1 VTDHHDGQRVSRRSL
16 VRGVAALGF
25 GGVLAACSRES
36 GGTPVGDLGAL
47 FASANLCTLTES
59 ATRGPYYFDADRV
72 RADIRE
78 DRPGTR
84 LRLAFKV
91 VDVDGCTPIENAVV
105 EIWHCDANG
114 LYSGAESLSSG
125 GGGEG
130 MPPSGGPPPGGS
142 GARAGGS
149 GAPAGGSGAPAGGSG
164 APPAGGAG
172 GSAGDADLTPT
183 DDRRYLRGAQV
194 TGADGIV
201 QFVTIWPGWY
211 RGRTVHVHVMVH
223 VANDRA
229 LTSQLMFLEELNATV
244 FSRAPYDART
254 GRETFNSSDS
264 IYRKSMLAS
273 VAEEGDGYVG
283 AIVLGLA

>member
-1 VTDHHDGQRVSRRSL
+1 MTDLHDGQRVSRRSL

-25 GGVLAACSRES
+25 GGVLAACSRDP
-36 GGTPVGDLGAL
+36 GTAVGDLGAL
-47 FASANLCTLTES
+47 FASANLCALTES
-59 ATRGPYYFDADRV
+59 ATQGPYYFDADKV

-91 VDVDGCTPIENAVV
+91 VDVDGCSPVENAVV
-105 EIWHCDANG
+105 EIWHCDA
-114 LYSGAESLSSG
+114 
-125 GGGEG
+125 
-130 MPPSGGPPPGGS
+130 
-142 GARAGGS
+142 
-149 GAPAGGSGAPAGGSG
+149 
-164 APPAGGAG
+164 
-172 GSAGDADLTPT
+172 DLTPT
-183 DDRRYLRGAQV
+183 DDTRYLRGAQV

-211 RGRTVHVHVMVH
+211 RARTVHVHVMVH
-223 VANDRA
+223 IANDRA

-244 FSRAPYDART
+244 FARAPYDART
-254 GRETFNSSDS
+254 GRDTFNSNDS

-283 AIVLGLA
+283 AIVLGLSPGKGNA

>member
-25 GGVLAACSRES
+25 GGVLAACSRDS

-59 ATRGPYYFDADRV
+59 ATQGPYYFDADKV

-91 VDVDGCTPIENAVV
+91 VDVDGCTPVKDAVV

-125 GGGEG
+125 
-130 MPPSGGPPPGGS
+130 PPPGGP
-142 GARAGGS
+142 
-149 GAPAGGSGAPAGGSG
+149 GAPPGGSG
-164 APPAGGAG
+164 APPAASGPPPAGGAGG

-229 LTSQLMFLEELNATV
+229 LTSQLMFLEELNAAV
-244 FSRAPYDART
+244 FARAPYDARA
-254 GRETFNSSDS
+254 GRDTFNSGDS

-283 AIVLGLA
+283 AIVLGLSPERSNG